1 MSQKP
6 TLRPIAPCLHHCD
19 PGTYVAHLP
28 SVPPSDKGA
37 AGQAQMSGRMSP
49 PQTGTGQPRV
59 AAPAANGASGPRV
72 PAVLKAFRLIEAVS
86 ISPRPLGVSE
96 LSRKLELGKS
106 TVHGLVTTLEA
117 LGVLESVN
125 GSKRYQLG
133 PRLAAL
139 CSRSGNQADLRQ
151 IARAALERLATTTEQ
166 TSFFGIPAD
175 GHVTILDI
183 VHGRPTLSI
192 SAPVGSSIPLLA
204 GAVGKVVLASW
215 DAARRRAF
223 LRDNVLPAFTQASI
237 TQPDAYEAAVAATL
251 ERGAAIDVDEYVDGV
266 RAAAAPV
273 MGPGGSLG
281 GVLWVAGFS
290 RHIDVQRLEEIARA
304 VLREAG
310 EISARLGVL

>member
-1 MSQKP
+1 
-6 TLRPIAPCLHHCD
+6 
-19 PGTYVAHLP
+19 
-28 SVPPSDKGA
+28 
-37 AGQAQMSGRMSP
+37 MSP
-49 PQTGTGQPRV
+49 PQTEAGQPPI
-59 AAPAANGASGPRV
+59 AAPATNGASGPRV
-72 PAVLKAFRLIEAVS
+72 PAVLKAFRLIEVVS
-86 ISPRPLGVSE
+86 LSPRPLGVSE

-151 IARAALERLATTTEQ
+151 IARAALERLATATEQ
-166 TSFFGIPAD
+166 TSFFGIPGD

-215 DAARRRAF
+215 DAARRRGF
-223 LRDNVLPAFTQASI
+223 LRDNVLPAFTHASI
-237 TQPDAYEAAVAATL
+237 TRAEAYETAVAATL

-273 MGPGGSLG
+273 MGPGGSLA

-290 RHIDVQRLEEIARA
+290 RHIDVQRLEEIAQA

-310 EISARLGVL
+310 EVSARLGV